1 MPPSARPRSASS
13 RAMARPCASESEMM
27 VELLSVSVRG
37 GSEAAVAGECREDV
51 VVVGGGGG
59 EALALG
65 IVSSRDI

>member
-1 MPPSARPRSASS
+1 MRFAIAELRGSGLGCGSA
-13 RAMARPCASESEMM
+13 
-27 VELLSVSVRG
+27 LRG